1 MTMARRVCGARRAQR
16 GVWGQQLSA
25 PHGCGTRPP
34 TCSRRPSLRLV
45 SVAASLSCRPLCG
58 VSSEFVTGRPG
69 DNAVTFS
76 TVRAGQRAETPRPAP
91 RGRGTETR
99 GRPRASWSV
108 RQLGDRRAKG
118 QVWPPG
124 REAWTGADPPWGACG
139 GHAGDGTTCC
149 TAFPSRAETSGLL
162 DSLEHSEHG
171 GSPSPAPPLGLQVQ
185 SPGNRWRQKCF
196 R

>member
-1 MTMARRVCGARRAQR
+1 M
-16 GVWGQQLSA
+16 
-25 PHGCGTRPP
+25 
-34 TCSRRPSLRLV
+34 TCS
-45 SVAASLSCRPLCG
+45 A
-58 VSSEFVTGRPG
+58 
-69 DNAVTFS
+69 
-76 TVRAGQRAETPRPAP
+76 VRAGQRAETPRPAP

-162 DSLEHSEHG
+162 DSLERSEHG

>member
-1 MTMARRVCGARRAQR
+1 MG
-16 GVWGQQLSA
+16 WGGQLSA
-25 PHGCGTRPP
+25 PQGCGTRPP

-124 REAWTGADPPWGACG
+124 REAWTGADPPWGTCG
-139 GHAGDGTTCC
+139 GHAGDGT
-149 TAFPSRAETSGLL
+149 AFPSTAETSGLL